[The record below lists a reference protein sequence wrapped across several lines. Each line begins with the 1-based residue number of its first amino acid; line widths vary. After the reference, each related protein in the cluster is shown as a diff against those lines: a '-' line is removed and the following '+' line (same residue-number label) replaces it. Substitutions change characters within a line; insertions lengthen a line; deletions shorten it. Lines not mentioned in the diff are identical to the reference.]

1 MREKIANQ
9 DLGRISPEQ
18 YKNAAKRPIV
28 VVLDNVRSLHNVG
41 SVFRTGDAFLV
52 EALYLCGFTGSPPHR
67 EIEKTALG
75 ATASVPW
82 KQVQN
87 SLECVNRLK
96 QENYKVYAVEQTRN
110 SIALN
115 TLQYSGEKIA
125 LVFGN
130 EVQGVAQEVV
140 DACDGVI
147 EIPQQGSKH
156 SLNISVAVGVVL
168 WELVRGA

>member
-18 YKNAAKRPIV
+18 YKKADKRPV
-28 VVLDNVRSLHNVG
+28 VLVLDNVRSLHNVG

-52 EALYLCGFTGSPPHR
+52 EAIHLCGFTGTPPHR

-82 KQVQN
+82 KQLK
-87 SLECVNRLK
+87 SALESVRQLQ
-96 QENYKVYAVEQTRN
+96 QENYTVFAVEQTKN

-115 TLQYSGEKIA
+115 ELTYDGEKIA

-130 EVQGVAQEVV
+130 EVEGVSQEVI